1 MRTNVRVCNKLTL
14 RVLTQTVGSNE
25 ATEAAADD
33 NVVIRLAVNRAS
45 DGDSRSNT
53 SEGDD
58 LAQRR
63 VGKRANHGEHQ

>member
-1 MRTNVRVCNKLTL
+1 MQACNKLTL
-14 RVLTQTVGSNE
+14 RVLTQTVGSNQ

-33 NVVIRLAVNRAS
+33 NVIIRLAVNRAS

-58 LAQRR
+58 LAQRG
-63 VGKRANHGEHQ
+63 VGKRANHGEDQ